1 MKYKNGW
8 LKLYRKI
15 FENPTITR
23 SPEHMVVWLYLLCH
37 ATAQPYRAI
46 FNGKEI
52 ELKAGQLI
60 TGRKVISQCVKSK
73 IAESKVQRVLKD
85 FENAHQIE
93 QQTCNKNRLI
103 TVVNWE
109 SYQNSEQPNEQLPNT
124 ERTSTE
130 HQINNTR
137 TTAEHQPNIKRTST
151 EQQLNTY
158 KENKE
163 IKEDKESSSEKGF
176 NHMSV
181 EEAWEIMMR
190 RNGQA

>member
-109 SYQNSEQPNEQLPNT
+109 SYQNSEQPNEQQPNT

-130 HQINNTR
+130 HQ
-137 TTAEHQPNIKRTST
+137 PNSKRTST

-158 KENKE
+158 KENRENKE